1 MKFSQKNIEN
11 WRFWKMTFFWVGHF
25 EFYFFKKKIF
35 FASSLW
41 KLVTNYVLDLM
52 GLNFYNYDSLQPK
65 MRAAIINEHE
75 CILENRTVTQEEHR
89 NFKLYPNSK
98 TKITFFAFFRK
109 FFSLNYFITHSCNNL
124 KKGTFRHKCST
135 NYLSTNNNKNTSKW
149 RLHRDSSKSANN
161 I

>member
-1 MKFSQKNIEN
+1 MKFLKKIIEN
-11 WRFWKMTFFWVGHF
+11 WRFENFSFFESAIFIHF
-25 EFYFFKKKIF
+25 FSKTNFF

-109 FFSLNYFITHSCNNL
+109 FFSLIYFITHSCNNP
-124 KKGTFRHKCST
+124 KKGIRTTFRHKCS
-135 NYLSTNNNKNTSKW
+135 N
-149 RLHRDSSKSANN
+149 
-161 I
+161 